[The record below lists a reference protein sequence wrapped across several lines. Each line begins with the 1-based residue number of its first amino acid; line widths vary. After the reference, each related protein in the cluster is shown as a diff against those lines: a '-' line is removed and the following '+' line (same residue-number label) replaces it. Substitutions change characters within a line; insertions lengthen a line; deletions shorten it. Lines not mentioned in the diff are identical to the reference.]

1 MPKEFHELRDP
12 IHVFIRMDSDERNV
26 LNSRPFQRMR
36 HIHQLALTSLVY
48 PGATHR
54 RFEHSLGVMELAGRV
69 YDVITSPGNLH
80 KDVREFVPDD
90 RGDKKSYWRKALRMA
105 ALCHDLGHLPFS
117 HAAEKELLPSDWNHE
132 RLTVEIIRSAEMR
145 KIWEA
150 MTPPL
155 KVEDIVKLAVGEKEL
170 SKFEPTSYDPWESL
184 LAEIITGD
192 SFGVDRI
199 DYLLRDSYHAGVAYG
214 KFDHYRLIDTL
225 RILPKKG
232 ESTEKSADNAP
243 DGTPEEEPGAMLGI
257 DEGGI
262 HSAEALLL
270 ARYFMYTQLYFHPVR
285 RIYDI
290 HLKEFL
296 KEWLPDGSF
305 PTSTDKLLEIT
316 DNEVTAGFLSAARDA
331 TLPGHLPAKRLVQ
344 RDHLR
349 LLYQRN
355 PDDLKRNPDAARV
368 IFDAACAQFGANL
381 VQFDVYRQKAS
392 ESPRFPVLKGD
403 ERIVWSDE
411 ESEILSNKLPIL
423 IIETVY
429 IAREKLGAAQK
440 WLGKK
445 RDSLLAVT
453 VEEEL

>member
-1 MPKEFHELRDP
+1 MAKEFHELRDP

-26 LNSRPFQRMR
+26 LNSRPFQRLR
-36 HIHQLALTSLVY
+36 HVHQLALTSLVY
-48 PGATHR
+48 PGATHK
-54 RFEHSLGVMELAGRV
+54 RFEHCLGVMELAGRV
-69 YDVITSPGNLH
+69 YDVITSAGNLH
-80 KDVREFVPDD
+80 KDVREIIPEND
-90 RGDKKSYWRKALRMA
+90 DKKRYWRKALRMA

-117 HAAEKELLPSDWNHE
+117 HAAEKELLPPDWNHE

-145 KIWEA
+145 KIWDA

-155 KVEDIVKLAVGEKEL
+155 KAEDIVKLAVGEKEL
-170 SKFEPTSYDPWESL
+170 SKFEQISYTPWESI

-225 RILPKKG
+225 RILPKKS
-232 ESTEKSADNAP
+232 ESAQLLDVEQRSDFTDCE
-243 DGTPEEEPGAMLGI
+243 TVTLLGI

-270 ARYFMYTQLYFHPVR
+270 ARYFMYTQLYFHHVR

-296 KEWLPDGSF
+296 KAWLPEGGF
-305 PTSTDKLLEIT
+305 PVTVENHLEIT
-316 DNEVTAGFLSAARDA
+316 DNEVTSAFLAASRNISAA
-331 TLPGHLPAKRLVQ
+331 GHIPAKRLVQ

-355 PDDLKRNPDAARV
+355 PDDIRRNPDAARV
-368 IFDAACAQFGANL
+368 IYEAACKEFGPDS
-381 VQFDVYRQKAS
+381 VQIDVYRQKSS
-392 ESPRFPVLKGD
+392 ESPHFPVLKGD
-403 ERIVWSDE
+403 GRIVWSDE
-411 ESEILSNKLPIL
+411 ESEILSSKLPIL
-423 IIETVY
+423 VIESVY
-429 IAREKLGAAQK
+429 VAQEKLANAQK
-440 WLGKK
+440 WLAKK
-445 RDSLLAVT
+445 RESLLEVSL
-453 VEEEL
+453 EEEI

>member
-26 LNSRPFQRMR
+26 LNSRPFQRLR

-54 RFEHSLGVMELAGRV
+54 RFEHSLGVMELASRV
-69 YDVITSPGNLH
+69 YDVVTSSGNLH
-80 KDVREFVPDD
+80 KDVREFVPE
-90 RGDKKSYWRKALRMA
+90 GEDKKRYWRKALRMA
-105 ALCHDLGHLPFS
+105 ALCHDVGHLPFS
-117 HAAEKELLPSDWNHE
+117 HAAEKELLPPEWNHE
-132 RLTVEIIRSAEMR
+132 RLTVEIIRSGEMQ
-145 KIWEA
+145 KIWNA

-155 KVEDIVKLAVGEKEL
+155 KADDIVKLAVGEKEL
-170 SKFEPTSYDPWESL
+170 SKFEAARYEPWESI

-225 RILPKKG
+225 RILPDKKDN
-232 ESTEKSADNAP
+232 TRKSPGSIP
-243 DGTPEEEPGAMLGI
+243 DHDDEELGPMLGI

-296 KEWLPDGSF
+296 KAWLPDGSF
-305 PTSTDKLLEIT
+305 PISTDKLLEIT
-316 DNEVTAGFLSAARDA
+316 DNEVTTGFLAAARDA
-331 TLPGHLPAKRLVQ
+331 SSAGHLPAKRLVQ

-355 PDDLKRNPDAARV
+355 PDDLKSNPDAARL
-368 IFDAACAQFGANL
+368 IYEAACKKFGAEF
-381 VQFDVYRQKAS
+381 VQFDVYSQKSS
-392 ESPRFPVLKGD
+392 ESPRFPVLRGD
-403 ERIVWSDE
+403 ERIVWSYE
-411 ESEILSNKLPIL
+411 ESEILNSKLPIL

-429 IAREKLGAAQK
+429 IAKEKLGAAQK
-440 WLGKK
+440 WLSKK
-445 RDSLLAVT
+445 RNSLLAVT
-453 VEEEL
+453 SEEET

>member
-54 RFEHSLGVMELAGRV
+54 RFEHSLGVMELASRV
-69 YDVITSPGNLH
+69 YDVITSSGNLH
-80 KDVREFVPDD
+80 KDVREFVPASE
-90 RGDKKSYWRKALRMA
+90 DKKRYWRKALRMA
-105 ALCHDLGHLPFS
+105 ALCHDVGHLPFS
-117 HAAEKELLPSDWNHE
+117 HAAEKELLPADWNHE
-132 RLTVEIIRSAEMR
+132 RLTVDIIRSAEMR

-155 KVEDIVKLAVGEKEL
+155 KVDDIVKLAVGEKEL
-170 SKFEPTSYDPWESL
+170 SKFESTIYEPWESI

-232 ESTEKSADNAP
+232 DKTKKSSGSHS
-243 DGTPEEEPGAMLGI
+243 DGGVEEELGAMLGI

-316 DNEVTAGFLSAARDA
+316 DNEVTAGFLAAARDA

-355 PDDLKRNPDAARV
+355 PDDLKHNPDAARV
-368 IFDAACAQFGANL
+368 IFDAICTQFGANL

-403 ERIVWSDE
+403 DRMVWSDE
-411 ESEILSNKLPIL
+411 ESEILNSKLPIL

-429 IAREKLGAAQK
+429 IAREKLVAAQK
-440 WLGKK
+440 WLKNN
-445 RDSLLAVT
+445 RHNLLT
-453 VEEEL
+453 VPMEEEL